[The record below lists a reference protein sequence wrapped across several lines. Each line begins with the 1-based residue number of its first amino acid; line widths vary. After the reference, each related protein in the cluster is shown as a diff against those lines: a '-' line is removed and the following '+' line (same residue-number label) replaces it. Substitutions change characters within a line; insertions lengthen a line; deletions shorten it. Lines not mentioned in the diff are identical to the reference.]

1 MATTLSEPELLQA
14 ADVPEAE
21 SAEPEHTDMVLVE
34 RLPEHL
40 RMSRGAALLTAGLA
54 LFFWRLCSRPLFH
67 TDLWGH
73 LAYGRWIWEH
83 NSLPATEP
91 FLPLARGVT
100 LVDTSWL
107 AQVLGFGVF
116 SALGTAGLQC
126 AMALSV
132 TGTLALLA
140 YHLYHRTHRAGIA
153 AFGCVVCLWLAM
165 QQFCVGWGEMPTLI
179 RPQVLGVLI
188 YTWIFCRAVGRAP
201 SRLDWVLVPL
211 AICAWANLHGSFVM
225 GLLLLG
231 TLSLG
236 RGCDVLLRTRSWAG
250 VWRDSRTVGWFLIAE
265 ISAVAALVNPY
276 GIGLYAEV
284 LTFASNLNLA
294 DLVDWEPLTLRDGQ
308 GRAVA
313 AVAALLVVLYRLSPR
328 RVSLGEFLLLAGLG
342 AWALWASRM
351 LVWFAIPAAY
361 FTAIHWNAVRQRF
374 NRKSAIEPAHRTGMY
389 SIVGLGAVWIGFA
402 LSPMGILVMHRKQL
416 PLKTSVSAD
425 TPLGAVEY
433 LLKQKEPLRG
443 QVFNS
448 YEWGDYLLW
457 AGPRNLQLFVNSHV
471 HVIPRE
477 VWQTY
482 LNISRGGSSWDDQLD
497 RYGVNYVVI
506 DQRQLIGLTG
516 NLKGDERW
524 RLAYDDGIAVVFIRK
539 KLI

>member
-1 MATTLSEPELLQA
+1 
-14 ADVPEAE
+14 
-21 SAEPEHTDMVLVE
+21 MVLVE
-34 RLPEHL
+34 RLPEYL
-40 RMSRGAALLTAGLA
+40 RMSRGAALLTALLS

-73 LAYGRWIWEH
+73 LSYGRWIWQH
-83 NSLPATEP
+83 GALPATEP
-91 FLPLARGVT
+91 FLPLAQGVS

-107 AQVLGFGVF
+107 AQLLGYAMYSVTGP
-116 SALGTAGLQC
+116 AGLQC
-126 AMALSV
+126 AMAVSV
-132 TGTLALLA
+132 TGTLALIA
-140 YHLYHRTHRAGIA
+140 YTLYHRTHRASMAALGI
-153 AFGCVVCLWLAM
+153 GVCLWLAM

-188 YTWIFCRAVGRAP
+188 YTWIFCRAVSGAP
-201 SRLDWVLVPL
+201 TRQDWILIPL
-211 AICAWANLHGSFVM
+211 ATCLWANLHGSFVM
-225 GLLLLG
+225 GPLVLV
-231 TLSLG
+231 TLSVG
-236 RGCDVLLRTRSWAG
+236 RALDLLIRTGSWSA
-250 VWRDSRTVGWFLIAE
+250 VWRDQRAVNWFLIAE
-265 ISAVAALVNPY
+265 LSAVAALLNPY
-276 GIGLYAEV
+276 GAGLYSEV

-294 DLVDWEPLTLRDGQ
+294 DLLDWEPITLRDGQ
-308 GRAVA
+308 GRAIATVA
-313 AVAALLVVLYRLSPR
+313 GLLVVLYRLSPR

-361 FTAIHWNAVRQRF
+361 FTALHWNAVSLRR
-374 NRKSAIEPAHRTGMY
+374 RPKTDLVPMPHRAGMWTVVA
-389 SIVGLGAVWIGFA
+389 VGACWIGFA
-402 LSPMGILVMHRKQL
+402 LSPIGVFVMHRKQL
-416 PLKTSVSAD
+416 PLKNSVSAD

-457 AGPRNLQLFVNSHV
+457 AGPKNLQLFVNSHV

-477 VWQTY
+477 IWQSY
-482 LNISRGGSSWDDQLD
+482 LGISRASSSWDDQLD

-506 DQRQLIGLTG
+506 DHRVLSGLMSQLK
-516 NLKGDERW
+516 NDDRW
-524 RLAYDDGIAVVFIRK
+524 RLGYQDGIAAVFIRK